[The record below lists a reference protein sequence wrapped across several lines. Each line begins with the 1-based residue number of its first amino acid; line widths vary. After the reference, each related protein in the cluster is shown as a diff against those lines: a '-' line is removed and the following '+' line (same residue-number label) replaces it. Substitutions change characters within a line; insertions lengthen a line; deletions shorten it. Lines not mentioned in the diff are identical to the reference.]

1 MPVFVGARHVGG
13 RGAMAADEMA
23 AGSLPGSSSLPERAR
38 AGLQAARAG
47 AGGAALGVFSLRIA
61 AAGCAYLAQVLM
73 ARMMVGE
80 EYGVFATVWV
90 WIAILGHTATLGLAQ
105 GASRFLPVERARGHL
120 DAVRGYLVG
129 GALVSAAGGLALAL
143 AGLAVAEI
151 QHDILDSLYGGPILV
166 AVVVVPLFAFQD
178 YLEGVA
184 RSQGWPML
192 AIAPPYLLR
201 QGLIMAGMVGAVL
214 FGAPAHA
221 WVAIACTLVAT
232 GIAATVQGV
241 VLLARLRRHLPAG
254 PRTYRWKI
262 WLTACLPIAA
272 GELAT
277 SAFGFVDVVLL
288 GFLAPPASVGLYF
301 AATRIQQ
308 FVVFVAYAASAATAP
323 RFAAARA
330 EGDEAGLAHLV
341 RAQARWTFLGTVLV
355 GLGVIVAAP
364 LLLGLFG
371 SDFHDSLPVLAILVA
386 GGVTASL
393 FGPGEDILMMLGG
406 ERLCVAITLAV
417 LALAVLLCLVLIPWL
432 GITGAAL
439 AMAGA
444 TVLRG
449 LAMAAGAR
457 AVHGIATPAFPLPS
471 LSRGGG
477 AA

>member
-1 MPVFVGARHVGG
+1 
-13 RGAMAADEMA
+13 MAADEWA
-23 AGSLPGSSSLPERAR
+23 AGSIPGASSLLERALAR
-38 AGLQAARAG
+38 LRTARAG

-73 ARMMVGE
+73 ARMMGGE
-80 EYGVFATVWV
+80 EYGIFATVWV

-105 GASRFLPVERARGHL
+105 GACRFLPVERARGHL
-120 DAVRGYLVG
+120 DAVRGFLRG
-129 GALVSAAGGLALAL
+129 GALASMAGGLGLAL

-151 QHDILDSLYGGPILV
+151 QHDILDGPYGGPILV
-166 AVVVVPLFAFQD
+166 AVLVVPLFAFQD

-201 QGLIMAGMVGAVL
+201 QGMIMAGMIGAVL

-221 WVAIACTLVAT
+221 WVAIACTLAAT
-232 GIAATVQGV
+232 GIAATIQGV
-241 VLLARLRRHLPAG
+241 LLLARLRRHLPAG
-254 PRTYRWKI
+254 PRRTRWKI

-288 GFLAPPASVGLYF
+288 GFLAPPTSVGLYF

-308 FVVFVAYAASAATAP
+308 FVVFVSYAASAATAQ

-330 EGDEAGLAHLV
+330 EGDEAGLASLV
-341 RAQARWTFLGTVLV
+341 RSQARWTFLGTALV
-355 GLGVIVAAP
+355 GLGVLAAAP
-364 LLLGLFG
+364 ILLGLFG

-386 GGVTASL
+386 GGVAASL
-393 FGPGEDILMMLGG
+393 FGPGEDILIMLGG
-406 ERLCVAITLAV
+406 ERLCVAITLAMLV
-417 LALAVLLCLVLIPWL
+417 LAVLLCLALIPWL

-444 TVLRG
+444 TALRG
-449 LAMAAGAR
+449 LAMAVGAR
-457 AVHGIATPAFPLPS
+457 AVHGIATPAF
-471 LSRGGG
+471 SRPAFPRPAMSRSG
-477 AA
+477 A